1 MLQSLQR
8 SDGNLVLS
16 ILNGSQSTVWM
27 YRRVDLS
34 KFYFESVPNFHISV
48 RSSCAIF
55 GCLSCVYYLMPQD
68 PDGYVGSVR
77 ETVGTAGFYNPR
89 DGGTSLQLLSQSLE
103 IISGPMEEQQ
113 DSS

>member
-1 MLQSLQR
+1 
-8 SDGNLVLS
+8 
-16 ILNGSQSTVWM
+16 
-27 YRRVDLS
+27 
-34 KFYFESVPNFHISV
+34 
-48 RSSCAIF
+48 
-55 GCLSCVYYLMPQD
+55 MPQD